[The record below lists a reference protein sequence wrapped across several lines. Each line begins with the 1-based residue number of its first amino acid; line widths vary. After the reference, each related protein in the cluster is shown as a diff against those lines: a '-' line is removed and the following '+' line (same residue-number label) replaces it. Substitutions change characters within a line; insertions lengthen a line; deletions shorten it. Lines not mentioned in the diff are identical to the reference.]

1 MWAFYDRSTENNIST
16 WSLRDISKIFL
27 RLRNQIR
34 FKAEF
39 KNIGTP
45 VNLLL
50 NALSSVFESSPE
62 EKSKKDELASKLIE
76 LLKKI
81 FKENSKVETLKQI
94 LNEKPTLD
102 KQEKEKKIYYYI
114 HKDNTK
120 ILLKVIRK
128 SDKNNKKS
136 LLKWKTA

>member
-1 MWAFYDRSTENNIST
+1 LWAFYDRSTENNIST

-45 VNLLL
+45 VNLLFY
-50 NALSSVFESSPE
+50 AFSSVSISSPE

-81 FKENSKVETLKQI
+81 FKESSKVETLKQI